1 MDIEKQER
9 MSRKRFI
16 GLLMAGG
23 FSRNTAHSAARL
35 VQRVGA
41 SYADVYRRYL
51 IALVITCPYDLC
63 EIEALAYSITP

>member
-1 MDIEKQER
+1 MQKI
-9 MSRKRFI
+9 SRKRFI
-16 GLLMAGG
+16 KLLMAGG

-35 VQRVGA
+35 VQRAGA

-63 EIEALAYSITP
+63 EIYSITPEKGG